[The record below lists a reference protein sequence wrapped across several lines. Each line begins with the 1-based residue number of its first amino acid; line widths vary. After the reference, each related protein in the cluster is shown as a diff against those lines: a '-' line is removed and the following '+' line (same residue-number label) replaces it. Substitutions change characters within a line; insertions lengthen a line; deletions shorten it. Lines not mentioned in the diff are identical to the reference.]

1 MAKKKKKKKYRPFWF
16 FVKVQMVL
24 FLLVAAGVGWYF
36 FGGYAEEIKGLQKE
50 AEQLVRNSTVD
61 TFKASQTS
69 IVYAADGTMISTL
82 KGSRDSYYL
91 TLDEMPVSV
100 VSAIVS
106 IEDKKF
112 FKHEGIDYRAI
123 LRAVKAFIDEGR
135 PTQGGSTITM
145 QLARNTF
152 LSQEKT
158 WQRKVEEMFIAHGLE
173 QKYTKEQILEFY
185 LNNIYFGNGYYG
197 IQSASRGYFNRDVTE
212 LDLSEI
218 AFLCAIPNNPTDYD
232 PITNKENTYARRN
245 RILDNMLKDGKISEK
260 ECKEAKESFAV
271 LERPET
277 LAKNDYV
284 ETYTYYCA
292 TRALMEQEG
301 FSFRYEFSNEK
312 DKETYEAY
320 YGQLYGECQRK
331 LYSAGYRIYTSLDL
345 SMQEQ
350 LQAAVDETL
359 EGFTETNEEGVY
371 ALQSSAVCIDNDNG
385 YVKAIVGGRSQEF
398 SGYTL
403 NRAYQSFRQP
413 GSAIKPLTVY
423 TPSLERGY
431 TPDSMVVDEP
441 IEDGPKNAGG
451 GYAGEMTLRQAVE
464 RSVNTI
470 AWKLYEELTPEVGL
484 SYLEEMN
491 FSHLDREDYRLAT
504 SLGGFTNGVSA
515 LEMSAGYAAIVN
527 DGKYRVPTCIVKIL
541 DADGNEVYASAQE
554 EKMVYKQN
562 AARCMTDILTGVL
575 TKGTGKGLSL
585 SAMPS
590 AGKTGTTNDQKDG
603 WFAGYTRYY
612 TTSVW
617 VGYDMP
623 RKMDKLMGSTY
634 PGTIWKKFM
643 ESIHENLEPMEFLPY
658 AQMSDRFQNPAAET
672 ENGEGENTGQE
683 NVPEGEAGQENAAPE
698 ENAGQQEG
706 EAGQENAVPQEST
719 GQEQAI
725 PEENAGQPEGEN
737 GQEQAIPEEN
747 AGQQEGENGQE
758 NMLPEENAGQL
769 EGENGQENTLPE
781 ENTGQP

>member
-1 MAKKKKKKKYRPFWF
+1 VATDLAKKKKRKKYRPFWIF
-16 FVKVQMVL
+16 AKVQLVL
-24 FLLVAAGVGWYF
+24 FLLVAAGIGWYF
-36 FGGYAEEIKGLQKE
+36 LGGYAEEIKGMQKE
-50 AEQLVRNSTVD
+50 AEQLVRSSTVE
-61 TFKASQTS
+61 TFKSAQTS

-82 KGSRDSYYL
+82 KGEKDSYYIS
-91 TLDEMPVSV
+91 LDEMPVEV
-100 VSAIVS
+100 ISAIVS

-112 FKHEGIDYRAI
+112 FKHNGIDYRAI

-158 WQRKVEEMFIAHGLE
+158 WQRKVEEMFIALGLE
-173 QKYTKEQILEFY
+173 EKYTKEQILEFY

-197 IQSASRGYFNRDVTE
+197 IQSASRGYFNRDVAE

-260 ECKEAKESFAV
+260 ECEAAKADFVV
-271 LERPET
+271 LERPEA

-312 DKETYEAY
+312 DKEAYEEY
-320 YGQLYGECQRK
+320 YGQLYTECQRK
-331 LYSAGYRIYTSLDL
+331 LYSGGYRIYTSLDL

-359 EGFTETNEEGVY
+359 LGFTETNEEGVY
-371 ALQSSAVCIDNDNG
+371 ALQSSAVCIDNANG
-385 YVKAIVGGRSQEF
+385 YVKAIVGGRSQDF

-423 TPSLERGY
+423 TPALERGY
-431 TPDSMVVDEP
+431 TQDSIVVDEP

-451 GYAGEMTLRQAVE
+451 GYVGEMTLRQAVE

-470 AWKLYEELTPEVGL
+470 AWKLYEELTPETGL

-491 FSHLDREDYRLAT
+491 FSRLDREDYRLAT

-515 LEMSAGYAAIVN
+515 LEMAAGYAALEN
-527 DGKYRVPTCIVKIL
+527 DGKYRAPTCIVKIL
-541 DADGNEVYASAQE
+541 DADGNEIYASAQE
-554 EKMVYKQN
+554 EKIIYKQN
-562 AARCMTDILTGVL
+562 AARMMTDMLTGVL
-575 TKGTGKGLSL
+575 TNGTGKGLAL
-585 SAMPS
+585 SDMPS

-634 PGTIWKKFM
+634 PGTIWKNFM

-658 AQMSDRFQNPAAET
+658 AQMSDRFDTPQAENSVNENQSEQDITDGAADTPE
-672 ENGEGENTGQE
+672 ENGVQENSDLGTSQNTDGGQE
-683 NVPEGEAGQENAAPE
+683 TTIPDGSAGQETAPSDGDGGQT
-698 ENAGQQEG
+698 NPAPGTSPDGTAGQDNSTPETPENTDG
-706 EAGQENAVPQEST
+706 GQESPGS
-719 GQEQAI
+719 
-725 PEENAGQPEGEN
+725 EGV
-737 GQEQAIPEEN
+737 
-747 AGQQEGENGQE
+747 
-758 NMLPEENAGQL
+758 LPENK
-769 EGENGQENTLPE
+769 
-781 ENTGQP
+781 